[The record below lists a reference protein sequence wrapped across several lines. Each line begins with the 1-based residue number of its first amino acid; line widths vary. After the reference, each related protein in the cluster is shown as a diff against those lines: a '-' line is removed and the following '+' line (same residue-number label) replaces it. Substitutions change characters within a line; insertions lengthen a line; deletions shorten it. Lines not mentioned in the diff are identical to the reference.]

1 MNGLQPRD
9 HDPDLPRLLVGET
22 LRVPT
27 GENLC
32 AMLRDTLAQQRAP
45 LPVSAR
51 LLWARWKPRTALSTV
66 HAVACEDGVARL
78 VTVRQHRGRKSGG
91 RVHSRSAEL
100 AAPWLPAGVASDG
113 TVLTVWP
120 QDSELP
126 GLARALDIARLSRL
140 VEDGPLGEG
149 GSIRRRRSSF
159 ETLRYKPSRR
169 AVLRLDL
176 VLRDADERLFTRHA
190 ILRVLTPDAAAASVR
205 ERAKLP
211 DGFAPKVLLHEDT
224 TGMVVEEFV
233 PAKVAET
240 VDEALDRVAME
251 RVVAL
256 REALERTGESFGEQ
270 WIEDETES
278 LSSLLEIDPA
288 THARAAR
295 ILARNARRRVRLARV
310 HGDYHPGQIAYA
322 ADGRVLVY
330 DWDECRVDEIATD
343 AATWAAERMRG
354 KDAEFAEELL
364 ARLLD
369 ADRGLDE
376 RALRERVVMELVRR
390 ASGAV
395 RRLELGAR
403 ELAAASVD
411 LAEKLQPGGAAAP
424 VSGDLLLPA
433 LMRAGMEEEQV
444 ERVEVR
450 KDGALVVTTA
460 DFGALLAKG
469 RRVARF
475 GLSEDYDIP
484 AAQRMAQRVAAG
496 EARIV
501 SWRPGRRLV
510 AAGMEHGVEVY
521 WKCLKPGAAIETHM
535 RHEMHR
541 GALMAAGF
549 RVPRLLSVDRAWDV
563 CAFEAMGGGQW
574 RPDDEAATKLV
585 AQALRRWREAQPA
598 GLAAVHDAQAEL
610 AVCQRFASRLLAA
623 GANLDWSARR
633 LLSML
638 PARVALDQSPRCNAH
653 RDFYEKQVLVDGEHV
668 VLLDLDLAGR
678 SAPEQDPSNAAL
690 HMRLAAFLGEC
701 DGPRQQRCERAFLR
715 ELRVDTATAQWKLWT
730 ALNALRMALV
740 HAPRPR
746 TRHAVPYLLRI
757 GTQAAEGLE

>member
-1 MNGLQPRD
+1 MNGLQPRE
-9 HDPDLPRLLVGET
+9 HDPEILRLLVGET
-22 LRVPT
+22 LGVPS
-27 GENLC
+27 GERLC
-32 AMLRDTLAQQRAP
+32 AMLRDTLAQQRTP

-78 VTVRQHRGRKSGG
+78 VTVRQHRGRKGGG
-91 RVHSRSAEL
+91 RVHSMAAEL

-120 QDSELP
+120 QDAELP

-169 AVLRLDL
+169 AVMRLDL
-176 VLRDADERLFTRHA
+176 VLRDADEKLFTRQA

-205 ERAKLP
+205 ERSKLP
-211 DGFAPKVLLHEDT
+211 EGFAPKVVLHEAT

-240 VDEALDRVAME
+240 VDEALDRTAME
-251 RVVAL
+251 RIVAL
-256 REALERTGESFGEQ
+256 REAVARGGEEFGEQ

-278 LSSLLEIDPA
+278 LAALLEIDPDV
-288 THARAAR
+288 HARAAR
-295 ILARNARRRVRLARV
+295 ILAHNARRRVRLARV
-310 HGDYHPGQIAYA
+310 HGDYHPGQIAFA
-322 ADGRVLVY
+322 ADGRTLVY
-330 DWDECRVDEIATD
+330 DWDECRVDELATD

-354 KDAEFAEELL
+354 RGLEFAEDLL
-364 ARLLD
+364 GRLLE

-376 RALRERVVMELVRR
+376 RALRERVVMELMRR
-390 ASGAV
+390 AAGAV

-411 LAEKLQPGGAAAP
+411 MAEKLQPGGAAVP

-433 LMRAGMEEEQV
+433 LQRVGMEEQSV

-475 GLSEDYDIP
+475 CLAEDYDIP
-484 AAQRMAQRVAAG
+484 AAQRMAQRVADG
-496 EARIV
+496 QARIV

-510 AAGMEHGVEVY
+510 AAGLEHGVEVY
-521 WKCLKPGAAIETHM
+521 WKCLKPGAALETHM

-541 GALMAAGF
+541 AALVAAGF
-549 RVPRLLSVDRAWDV
+549 EVPRLLSVDREWDV
-563 CAFEAMGGGQW
+563 CAFEAMGGRQW
-574 RPDDEAATKLV
+574 SPDDEAAARRI
-585 AQALRRWREAQPA
+585 AQALRRWREAVPA

-623 GANLDWSARR
+623 GAELDWGARR
-633 LLSML
+633 LLSQL
-638 PARVALDQSPRCNAH
+638 AGRVELDQSPRCNAH
-653 RDFYEKQVLVDGEHV
+653 RDFYEKQVLVDGERI

-678 SAPEQDPSNAAL
+678 SAPEQDPSNAVL
-690 HMRLAAFLGEC
+690 HMRLSAFLGEC
-701 DGPRQQRCERAFLR
+701 EAHKQIRAEGAFLA
-715 ELRVDTATAQWKLWT
+715 ELGVDATTRPWKLWT

-740 HAPRPR
+740 HLPRPR
-746 TRHAVPYLLRI
+746 TRHAVPYLLRLSA
-757 GTQAAEGLE
+757 QAAGGLD